1 MVDEVFI
8 PKINSWL
15 SRHGFSNATTKFD
28 YEFCYAI
35 DDAVISIG
43 VVDYDEMGD
52 WFKDF
57 LKENGYDFSFIPY
70 PILAFLHE
78 LGHHNTINAFSNE
91 DLKYFSIVKELI
103 PSDNEKEQLFIYW
116 SFPDELAATRW
127 LAEYVTTHME
137 DVAELT
143 EIFLS
148 TWDNVIDEVWEA
160 L

>member
-1 MVDEVFI
+1 MVDGVFI

-15 SRHGFSNATTKFD
+15 SRHGFSNVTTKFD

-35 DDAVISIG
+35 DDAIISIG
-43 VVDYDEMGD
+43 VIDYDEMGD

-78 LGHHNTINAFSNE
+78 LGHHNTINTFSDE

-103 PSDNEKEQLFIYW
+103 PSDDEKEQLFTYW
-116 SFPDELAATRW
+116 SFPDELAATKW
-127 LAEYVTTHME
+127 LADYISSNM
-137 DVAELT
+137 DAVAELT
-143 EIFLS
+143 AIFLT
-148 TWDNVIDEVWEA
+148 TWDDIIDEVWEA